1 MASKNSVEV
10 LIAGKI
16 VRISGYESEEYLQRV
31 ASYLSHKTS
40 ELSGMKGYSHM
51 SADLKGQ
58 LLSLNVADDYFKA
71 KDKANEL
78 EEEVK
83 SKDKEIYDLKHEI
96 VELKVALDGTKGTQK
111 QSGSSDQGYYDQ
123 TSFR

>member
-1 MASKNSVEV
+1 MASKNTVEV

-40 ELSGMKGYSHM
+40 ELQGLRGYTHM
-51 SADLKGQ
+51 SSEMRSS

-71 KDKANEL
+71 KERADQS
-78 EEEVK
+78 EEELQA
-83 SKDKEIYDLKHEI
+83 KDNEIYDLKHEI
-96 VELKVALDGTKGTQK
+96 VDLKVQLEKAQK
-111 QSGSSDQGYYDQ
+111 AAHSD
-123 TSFR
+123 RRN